1 MTAHV
6 HPRKLEQAARS
17 GDPGGAGA
25 KPKSN
30 HSIARARDTAT
41 PLEDQQFPKVR
52 DVSVCLDELNDVR
65 QQRDDAML
73 SLREQGEICFAIEQL
88 TREIVALR

>member
-6 HPRKLEQAARS
+6 HPGTLEHAARP
-17 GDPGGAGA
+17 GDPGGAAA

-30 HSIARARDTAT
+30 HSIARARDAATA
-41 PLEDQQFPKVR
+41 LEDRQFPKVR
-52 DVSVCLDELNDVR
+52 DVSVCLDELNDLR
-65 QQRDDAML
+65 QQRDDATL